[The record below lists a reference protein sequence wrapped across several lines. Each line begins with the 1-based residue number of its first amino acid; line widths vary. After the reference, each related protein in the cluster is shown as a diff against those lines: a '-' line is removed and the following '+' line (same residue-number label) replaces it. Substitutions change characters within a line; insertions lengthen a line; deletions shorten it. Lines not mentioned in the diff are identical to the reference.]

1 MKTKKTAILIIAIAA
16 VLSACLHSFSVG
28 RLPAASPLWAHWPAS
43 MQSRK
48 KQISP
53 MS

>member
-16 VLSACLHSFSVG
+16 V
-28 RLPAASPLWAHWPAS
+28 LPAASPLWAHWPAS